1 MADEVTTRLCLPD
14 DIEALLELWLL
25 AGSTSSITDT
35 SGDLRRV
42 LASGASTVILTVTGS
57 ANGPARRRGVW
68 PEFQRCPNYDRSHNG
83 SVHRLVGGDAGAL
96 PYADR
101 EFGLVVCQ
109 QGFQFFPDRVQ
120 VVKEVYRV
128 LKPGNRV
135 GIAVWSALEQRSGY
149 LAVAPALGK
158 TVGPKAARLLDE
170 LFVFPRSGEV
180 EHFFAQGGF
189 PNAD

>member
-1 MADEVTTRLCLPD
+1 M
-14 DIEALLELWLL
+14 
-25 AGSTSSITDT
+25 
-35 SGDLRRV
+35 
-42 LASGASTVILTVTGS
+42 
-57 ANGPARRRGVW
+57 
-68 PEFQRCPNYDRSHNG
+68 
-83 SVHRLVGGDAGAL
+83 
-96 PYADR
+96 
-101 EFGLVVCQ
+101 CQ

-120 VVKEVYRV
+120 VVKEVDRV

-158 TVGPKAARLLDE
+158 TAGPKAARLLDE

>member
-1 MADEVTTRLCLPD
+1 M
-14 DIEALLELWLL
+14 
-25 AGSTSSITDT
+25 
-35 SGDLRRV
+35 
-42 LASGASTVILTVTGS
+42 
-57 ANGPARRRGVW
+57 
-68 PEFQRCPNYDRSHNG
+68 
-83 SVHRLVGGDAGAL
+83 
-96 PYADR
+96 
-101 EFGLVVCQ
+101 CQ

-128 LKPGNRV
+128 LKPGDRV

-189 PNAD
+189 PNGDLKTPRINAVFNSVDEFTRALAEGSIMRRPQTQFSEETLGSLVAEVTDEMASYVSADGLHFPMEAQMLTASK

>member
-68 PEFQRCPNYDRSHNG
+68 PEFQRCPNYDRLHNG
-83 SVHRLVGGDAGAL
+83 SVHRLRGG
-96 PYADR
+96 
-101 EFGLVVCQ
+101 
-109 QGFQFFPDRVQ
+109 
-120 VVKEVYRV
+120 
-128 LKPGNRV
+128 
-135 GIAVWSALEQRSGY
+135 
-149 LAVAPALGK
+149 
-158 TVGPKAARLLDE
+158 
-170 LFVFPRSGEV
+170 
-180 EHFFAQGGF
+180 
-189 PNAD
+189 